1 MRKRKRGEEEVDE
14 AEDQQALP
22 SSKLPKVK
30 TPPKK
35 RKGKSGRALQKAA
48 GHVSHKH
55 KHRNDLK
62 ELWKCEF
69 YVEGRPVD
77 EEDSVLKGK
86 KLRGGQVA
94 DAIGKALFLPKDMKI
109 WQEKRSAQMLE
120 NLKRDSIL
128 VSFQTISLRICY
140 TQSH

>member
-1 MRKRKRGEEEVDE
+1 M
-14 AEDQQALP
+14 
-22 SSKLPKVK
+22 
-30 TPPKK
+30 
-35 RKGKSGRALQKAA
+35 
-48 GHVSHKH
+48 SHKH
-55 KHRNDLK
+55 KHRNDSK

-69 YVEGRPVD
+69 YVEGRLVD
-77 EEDSVLKGK
+77 EEDLVLKGK
-86 KLRGGQVA
+86 KVRGGQVV